1 MYFGYSLNKGMLK
14 ALQSLPFLLILSCFI
29 QITTYDF
36 IQFRCS
42 KHWNPNA
49 VTIRLPLHSKASP
62 ANTNTDNLQFLLHA
76 NPSNAASISA
86 WFQACIYMLLLS
98 ELGGGVKEKG
108 KKNQRGH
115 YVTTSI
121 FQDAV
126 LRKSS
131 WVHISAGTASW
142 NCCLTQEEEL
152 QKAHT
157 TGSQAL
163 QRALEAGK
171 YQTTTYSK
179 PNNNSGSFCH
189 LLTLAMYLQPTQ
201 GVNTDNKPV

>member
-1 MYFGYSLNKGMLK
+1 MYFGYSLNNGMLK
-14 ALQSLPFLLILSCFI
+14 ALQLLPFLLILSCFI
-29 QITTYDF
+29 QITMYDL
-36 IQFRCS
+36 IQFHS
-42 KHWNPNA
+42 FKHWNLNA
-49 VTIRLPLHSKASP
+49 VTITLPPQQTQTLTTLNFFCMPILAMLQVSLHG
-62 ANTNTDNLQFLLHA
+62 F
-76 NPSNAASISA
+76 
-86 WFQACIYMLLLS
+86 YVLLLS
-98 ELGGGVKEKG
+98 EKEWRKRI
-108 KKNQRGH
+108 KSQSGH

-131 WVHISAGTASW
+131 WAQISAGTASW
-142 NCCLTQEEEL
+142 DSCLTEEEEL

-179 PNNNSGSFCH
+179 PNNNSGSFWH
-189 LLTLAMYLQPTQ
+189 LLTLEMYLQPTP
-201 GVNTDNKPV
+201 GVKRDNKPV

>member
-1 MYFGYSLNKGMLK
+1 MYFGYSLNRGMLQ
-14 ALQSLPFLLILSCFI
+14 ALQSLPFLLILSHFI
-29 QITTYDF
+29 QITMYDF
-36 IQFRCS
+36 IQFSCF
-42 KHWNPNA
+42 KHWNLHA
-49 VTIRLPLHSKASP
+49 VTIRPNPKASP
-62 ANTNTDNLQFLLHA
+62 ANTDNLQFLLHA
-76 NPSNAASISA
+76 VLALLQVSLHGFRHASMCFSSVS
-86 WFQACIYMLLLS
+86 W
-98 ELGGGVKEKG
+98 EEEKEWRKRI
-108 KKNQRGH
+108 KNQSGH

-142 NCCLTQEEEL
+142 DSCLTQEEEL
-152 QKAHT
+152 QKAHA

-189 LLTLAMYLQPTQ
+189 LLTLEMYLQPTPAA
-201 GVNTDNKPV
+201 NRDNKPV